1 MRIWF
6 VASSKGDTSL
16 CCPGVHNPYVGMLH
30 VQIDLN
36 DVGTIATCTGYPCLG
51 LPVIE
56 AWRYLLTR
64 GGGIQSSGISV
75 HLHQSFNQVM
85 LLGCDAFSA
94 VDVEQQREAVI
105 DLLLGHSEVDHAVN
119 MVA

>member
-1 MRIWF
+1 
-6 VASSKGDTSL
+6 
-16 CCPGVHNPYVGMLH
+16 MLH

-75 HLHQSFNQVM
+75 HLHQSLNQVM

-94 VDVEQQREAVI
+94 VDVEQHCEAVI
-105 DLLLGHSEVDHAVN
+105 DLLQRHSKLDQVIN
-119 MVA
+119 MVVQY